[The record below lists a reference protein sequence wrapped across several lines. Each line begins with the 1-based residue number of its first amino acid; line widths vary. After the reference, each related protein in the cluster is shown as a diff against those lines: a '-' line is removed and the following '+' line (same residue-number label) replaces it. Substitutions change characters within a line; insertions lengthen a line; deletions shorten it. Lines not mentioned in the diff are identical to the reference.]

1 MAGARFSG
9 CPVIL
14 GVYPPPWHR
23 LATRAGSYF
32 MLFCPSGMFLLSRLQ
47 TLKKLK
53 GKQEENKKREMSRL
67 MSKLDAQD
75 KVTPPVTPASEPVA
89 ILDDSINPE
98 DTVR

>member
-1 MAGARFSG
+1 MCVNVSCFDFGFA
-9 CPVIL
+9 
-14 GVYPPPWHR
+14 PP
-23 LATRAGSYF
+23 
-32 MLFCPSGMFLLSRLQ
+32 FLVACVSSIQ

-75 KVTPPVTPASEPVA
+75 KDTPPMTPASEPVA

>member
-1 MAGARFSG
+1 MR
-9 CPVIL
+9 V
-14 GVYPPPWHR
+14 VYV
-23 LATRAGSYF
+23 S
-32 MLFCPSGMFLLSRLQ
+32 FCWVRHASSAFHPQ

-67 MSKLDAQD
+67 MNKLEAQD
-75 KVTPPVTPASEPVA
+75 KATPPMTPASEPVA

>member
-1 MAGARFSG
+1 MS
-9 CPVIL
+9 VI
-14 GVYPPPWHR
+14 
-23 LATRAGSYF
+23 
-32 MLFCPSGMFLLSRLQ
+32 FCWVCHVPSVFHLQ

-67 MSKLDAQD
+67 MTKLEAQD
-75 KVTPPVTPASEPVA
+75 KVTPPMTPASEPVA